1 MDLKILK
8 KRRKEIGYTLKEVA
22 AKIGVTEA
30 TVQRWESGNIKTL
43 RDGRLMKLAEIL
55 EISPQSLMG
64 WDDLDPAKYPQP
76 VITENYVTFP
86 VIGEV
91 AAGYDYPALEDWE
104 GEVIDIPLSHLKGHS
119 REEFFVLRV
128 KGDSMYPDYQD
139 GDRVLV
145 LRQSTLNYSGQ
156 VGVVLYDDELATLKR
171 VEYKQ
176 DEDWMRFIAINPAV
190 PPKTIRGEA
199 LEHCKVL
206 GIPKLLI
213 RNIND

>member
-1 MDLKILK
+1 MDLKIIK
-8 KRRKEIGYTLKEVA
+8 KRRKEMGYTLKEVA

-43 RDGRLMKLAEIL
+43 RDGRILKLAEIL
-55 EISPQSLMG
+55 EIPPQVIMG
-64 WDDLDPAKYPQP
+64 WDDLDPAKFPP
-76 VITENYVTFP
+76 PRITENYTTFP

-104 GEVIDIPLSHLKGHS
+104 GEVIDIPTSHLKGHS
-119 REEFFVLRV
+119 KEEFFVLRV

-145 LRQSTLNYSGQ
+145 LRQPTLNYSGQ

-171 VEYKQ
+171 VEYKK
-176 DEDWMRFIAINPAV
+176 DEDWMRFIAINPAI
-190 PPKTIRGEA
+190 PPKTIKGEA

-213 RNIND
+213 RDIND